1 MSSSAQKPAGSALP
15 SFMVHFA
22 APVSAIPAVVTVMLP
37 QLART
42 ASPSGTIKHA
52 RAMTCASKTNPG

>member
-1 MSSSAQKPAGSALP
+1 
-15 SFMVHFA
+15 
-22 APVSAIPAVVTVMLP
+22 MLP

-52 RAMTCASKTNPG
+52 RAMTCASKTNLD